1 MKEKYISTYIDTGGQ
16 SKLFSEMYK
25 TILFVN
31 PTMCCFICK
40 IYKESGYEIVP
51 FGWLSNKLP
60 WKKYPSLD
68 EAKNELNG
76 LLLNEG
82 YVFLTQEQW
91 DKLSILI

>member
-1 MKEKYISTYIDTGGQ
+1 MKEKYISTYIDTSGE

-25 TILFVN
+25 TILFAN
-31 PTMCCFICK
+31 PSVYCFICK
-40 IYKESGYEIVP
+40 IHKVNYEVVP
-51 FGWLSNKLP
+51 FGWLKHKLP
-60 WKKYPSLD
+60 YKKYPSLD
-68 EAKNELNG
+68 EAKSELNE